1 MVCRAHV
8 SLVKRRSA
16 KKRQRKCAMPVW
28 NRVLGRHSARQT
40 GMTQCMTENA
50 PTAFKR
56 SPRSCAAAAEMAWV
70 GLGSRNVH
78 GDIRMI
84 SVCTVYI
91 VVEEMSKVC
100 GWNCYGE
107 KSGACSESRPQEAF
121 RERQWA
127 HSRVL
132 IWTEN
137 DIVDMTLAE
146 MSQRCLSH
154 VLSASRSCA
163 ATVRKVCI
171 GLSSRSLH
179 GDTRMVCRA
188 HVSLVQRRRLP
199 APALWE

>member
-8 SLVKRRSA
+8 SLAQRRSA
-16 KKRQRKCAMPVW
+16 KK
-28 NRVLGRHSARQT
+28 T
-40 GMTQCMTENA
+40 TE
-50 PTAFKR
+50 KM
-56 SPRSCAAAAEMAWV
+56 C
-70 GLGSRNVH
+70 
-78 GDIRMI
+78 D
-84 SVCTVYI
+84 
-91 VVEEMSKVC
+91 
-100 GWNCYGE
+100 
-107 KSGACSESRPQEAF
+107 ACLESRPQEAF

-132 IWTEN
+132 IWVRDTES

-163 ATVRKVCI
+163 ATVRKVCV

-179 GDTRMVCRA
+179 GDTRMVCQA